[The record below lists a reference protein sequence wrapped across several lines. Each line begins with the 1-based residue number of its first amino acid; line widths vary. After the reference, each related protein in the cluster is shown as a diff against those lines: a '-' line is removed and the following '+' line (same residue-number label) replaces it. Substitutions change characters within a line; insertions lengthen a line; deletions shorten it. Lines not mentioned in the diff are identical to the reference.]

1 MLGPSPPPLPGVSPG
16 VASRHPIHQRRPRV
30 SPTHPIAQSPSPPP
44 LSLTPL
50 PFPLFY
56 REHASFWCAEYTPA
70 APAARLV
77 EPAKR
82 PASPNSGKPLRL
94 KDLIPVNLV
103 TADGKPC
110 SKGGETNYICPV
122 TRKHIS
128 HQEVV
133 LLAVSGEVM
142 LKEAYTRLAAP
153 SMTCPVSG
161 KKFKK
166 KHVVLLVKGGTGFSS
181 HSKVHATKYQPN
193 MT

>member
-1 MLGPSPPPLPGVSPG
+1 MPHVTQFAN
-16 VASRHPIHQRRPRV
+16 VARV
-30 SPTHPIAQSPSPPP
+30 SPTPP

-50 PFPLFY
+50 SVPLFY

-110 SKGGETNYICPV
+110 SKGGENSYICPV

-161 KKFKK
+161 KKFQK

>member
-16 VASRHPIHQRRPRV
+16 VASRHPIHQRRPCLSHTPNR
-30 SPTHPIAQSPSPPP
+30 PIA
-44 LSLTPL
+44 LTPTL
-50 PFPLFY
+50 AHPTSVPLFY